1 MKKAEGRDL
10 RRDFTRLH
18 FSFLHGYSTERLSEL
33 GWIFVLVVTE
43 RLLLWRS
50 NLLMTVWTP
59 AKLSGTYAQAVTAPT
74 CGLE

>member
-1 MKKAEGRDL
+1 MDLFFGR
-10 RRDFTRLH
+10 
-18 FSFLHGYSTERLSEL
+18 
-33 GWIFVLVVTE
+33 TE

-74 CGLE
+74 CGLELINSTTCDSYAEDAA